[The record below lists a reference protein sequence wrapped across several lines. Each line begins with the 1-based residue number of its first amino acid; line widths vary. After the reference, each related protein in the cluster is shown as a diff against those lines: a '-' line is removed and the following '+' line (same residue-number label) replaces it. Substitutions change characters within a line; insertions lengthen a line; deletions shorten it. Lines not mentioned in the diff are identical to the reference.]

1 MKIDIISDTICPWC
15 FIGKRRLERAL
26 AQRPQERLEISW
38 RPFQLNPEMPRDG
51 MDRQSYLAAKFGGPD
66 RARHQYGRIEEAGAS
81 EGIAFRFDLIRRTPN
96 TVNSHRLVHFA
107 GEHGLQDAM
116 VESLFRAYFIEGRD
130 IGDREVLEEI
140 AVTAGLPAEAAARR
154 FLEGDAQR
162 EEVLAADERARVL
175 GVSGVPCFIIEGKY
189 AVSGAQ
195 SPEVFFQIFDLVREE
210 AAMAE
215 DVSATGG

>member
-26 AQRPQERLEISW
+26 AQRPQEILDISW
-38 RPFQLNPEMPRDG
+38 QPFQLNPDMPRDG
-51 MDRQSYLAAKFGGPD
+51 MDRESYLAAKFGGQD
-66 RARHQYGRIEEAGAS
+66 RARQQYGRIAETGAS

-96 TVNSHRLVHFA
+96 TVNSHRLIHFA
-107 GEHGLQDAM
+107 GGYGKQDAM
-116 VESLFRAYFIEGRD
+116 VERLFRAYFLEGCD
-130 IGDREVLEEI
+130 IGNTEVLTEL
-140 AVTAGLPAEAAARR
+140 ATAAGMPTDATRR

-162 EEVLAADERARVL
+162 DEVLAADEKVRVL
-175 GVSGVPCFIIEGKY
+175 GITGVPCFIIEGKY

-210 AAMAE
+210 RAAAE
-215 DVSATGG
+215 DVSAGE